1 MNSKYAYSFFENQ
14 MVQPEKLQ
22 HLEISND
29 DYIVIHNGV
38 CLPCKKNEDSPLFG
52 MGGYWTKN

>member
-1 MNSKYAYSFFENQ
+1 